1 MLRAIVCFLVA
12 QSALAS
18 HPSHYILTHPLQSQ
32 VLLSNVFLTSRLS
45 PRFLASQGA
54 SLQTKQQ
61 WIGRRRECYAGGRRP
76 LPLLIPIY
84 SPPPRPLSD
93 RHHDRPLLLGLFRP
107 YQAYFSFIGSL
118 RPLKVPLSILLA
130 YAIAYVV
137 PSHTLLPC
145 FCPFILH
152 CLVTLHIIVT
162 LFFPPSIY
170 LHLTLLFLLL
180 YFLARIPSSSQ
191 IIPRLCSP

>member
-1 MLRAIVCFLVA
+1 MHRYLSSALTFLLRAIVCFLVA

-54 SLQTKQQ
+54 SLQTKQR

-84 SPPPRPLSD
+84 SPLPRPLSD

-118 RPLKVPLSILLA
+118 CPLKVPLSILLA
-130 YAIAYVV
+130 YAIAYVI
-137 PSHTLLPC
+137 PSHTLLSC
-145 FCPFILH
+145 FCPFISH

-162 LFFPPSIY
+162 FFSRRLSISISPY
-170 LHLTLLFLLL
+170 
-180 YFLARIPSSSQ
+180 YSSFSTF
-191 IIPRLCSP
+191 